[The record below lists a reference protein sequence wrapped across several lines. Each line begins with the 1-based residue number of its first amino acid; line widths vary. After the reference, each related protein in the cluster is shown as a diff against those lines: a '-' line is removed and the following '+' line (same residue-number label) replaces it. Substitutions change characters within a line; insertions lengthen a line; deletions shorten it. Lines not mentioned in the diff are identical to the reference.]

1 MLLTSRV
8 GSERLALGTRDA
20 VESAMSS
27 NAGPQQRVV
36 ILMLDGLG
44 LDYYRQS
51 QMPTLKGWASGGLFA
66 EVKAVMPSV
75 TNANNVSISCG
86 CFPDLHGAVGNS
98 WLDESTGREEYLES
112 GDLLLV
118 PTIFERAARWGV
130 RSALLTSKKKTITLM
145 RRGASLTLAAEAP
158 DGDWTDRLGE
168 APPIYSAEINYWL
181 LSAALDVLQ
190 RRPEIGLLY
199 VHTTDFPMHEW
210 SPNAPESQAHLA
222 ELDRLINEM
231 AKTAPDAAFLI
242 TADHAMSYKARVW
255 DLERAL
261 TARGTPVRMAIS
273 AERDKYLR
281 HHRGFG
287 GTAWV
292 HLHDQAD
299 AERVAAALRGLAG
312 VEKVMSRAEAAR
324 TFRLMAD
331 RIGDLVVLGDA
342 KTVFGHLDSVESEE
356 LPPTYRNHGS
366 TYELDIPLIIHNA
379 RGVPG
384 RDFFSH
390 NLDLARWLYAD

>member
-1 MLLTSRV
+1 MRAEV
-8 GSERLALGTRDA
+8 GR
-20 VESAMSS
+20 
-27 NAGPQQRVV
+27 QQRVV

-44 LDYYRQS
+44 LDYYAQS
-51 QMPTLKGWASGGLFA
+51 LMPTLKGWAKAGLFA

-75 TNANNVSISCG
+75 TNASNVSISCG
-86 CFPDLHGAVGNS
+86 CFPETHGAVGNS

-118 PTIFERAARWGV
+118 PTIFERAARCGV
-130 RSALLTSKKKTITLM
+130 RSALLTSKKKTISLM
-145 RRGASLTLAAEAP
+145 QRGASLALAAEVP
-158 DGDWTDRLGE
+158 DTHWTDRLGQ
-168 APPIYSAEINYWL
+168 APSIYSAEINYWL
-181 LSAALDVLQ
+181 LSAALDVLRNQ
-190 RRPEIGLLY
+190 PEIGLLY

-210 SPNAPESQAHLA
+210 PPEGAQSQAHLA
-222 ELDRLINEM
+222 ELDRLMNEM
-231 AKTAPDAAFLI
+231 ARTAPDAAFLV
-242 TADHAMSYKARVW
+242 TADHGMSYKTRVW

-299 AERVAAALRGLAG
+299 AERVTTVLRSLAG
-312 VEKVMSRAEAAR
+312 VEQVMSRAKAAQEL
-324 TFRLMAD
+324 RLMPD
-331 RIGDLVVLGDA
+331 RIGDLVVLGDLD
-342 KTVFGHLDSVESEE
+342 TVFGHLDSVESEV

-366 TYELDIPLIIHNA
+366 AYELEIPLVIHNA
-379 RGVPG
+379 RGAPS
-384 RDFFSH
+384 RDYFSH
-390 NLDLARWLYAD
+390 NLDLARWLYADSENAASQRGSLATGER